1 MKKNLLKGNMKEMSM
16 LIALVIIIVLFS
28 ILTNGI
34 LLRPMN
40 IANLINQNAYVV
52 ILACGML
59 LCILTGGNI
68 DLSVGSTVA
77 LVGACA
83 GTFIITWHWN
93 SYLSIFL
100 CLLIGLLHESK
111 LEDKAEDVIQSIRQ
125 TSKGMKNMT
134 AASWR
139 QLYQAVDE
147 LHPKFRDQLSAQFG
161 KLNDQQLKV
170 CYLMKIGLSNLQIR
184 NMTNLSRVTVWRW
197 VKKYNWIL
205 FPPES

>member
-83 GTFIITWHWN
+83 GTFIITWPWN

-100 CLLIGLLHESK
+100 CLLIGLLRPVRPALAARTADACGLRER
-111 LEDKAEDVIQSIRQ
+111 AQ
-125 TSKGMKNMT
+125 TDIP
-134 AASWR
+134 
-139 QLYQAVDE
+139 Y
-147 LHPKFRDQLSAQFG
+147 
-161 KLNDQQLKV
+161 
-170 CYLMKIGLSNLQIR
+170 
-184 NMTNLSRVTVWRW
+184 
-197 VKKYNWIL
+197 
-205 FPPES
+205 